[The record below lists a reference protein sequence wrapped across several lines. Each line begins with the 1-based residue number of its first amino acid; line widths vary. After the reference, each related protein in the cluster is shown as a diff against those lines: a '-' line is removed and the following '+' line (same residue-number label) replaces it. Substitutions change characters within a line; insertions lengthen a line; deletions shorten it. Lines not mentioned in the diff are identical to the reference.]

1 MAVNRIKE
9 LFSDSVVYGLSSVVA
24 RFINYLLVPFYTLY
38 FNPAE
43 YGVVGLVYAA
53 IMFLYVLY
61 TFGMESAYI
70 RYAKGSERNDKTV
83 FVTLQLSL
91 LTVATL
97 LGVLLYYLG
106 KPVLMPLMSL
116 DFEGGARLFTMM
128 LIILW
133 LDSLTI
139 VPYAHLRIVRQSWVY
154 AVIKLLNVI
163 INVGL
168 NLYLVIVQGWGIE
181 AIFFG
186 NIFASAA
193 AVLLL
198 MIACRSMYSGT
209 PELAVLKTALIF
221 GLPYVPNGIGF
232 AINEVIDRFFLV
244 RMDESVIE
252 AIYGHPYTAD
262 EITGIYNAC
271 YKIAVFMLLGVQ
283 MFRLAWQPFFM
294 RYAEAKDSS
303 ELFGAVFFYFNLA
316 CAAIY
321 LTVGIFAQEIVAL
334 EVPLLGGTLIDSR
347 YWSGLEIVPW
357 LLLAYWFQGWFI
369 NFSAGIFIKDQ
380 TIKFPMITIYGAV
393 ITLTGNI
400 LLVPVFG
407 MLGSALA
414 TLLCYAFMSILA
426 YWYAQKYYPVKYP
439 LKSVIFLMLSTVAL
453 VVFAGNQPEIGI
465 KELFWKIL
473 LFTLGLAVLFGT
485 SLRFRSGSS

>member
-1 MAVNRIKE
+1 MAVSRIKE

-24 RFINYLLVPFYTLY
+24 RFINYLLVPFYTMY

-43 YGVVGLVYAA
+43 YGIVGLVYAA
-53 IMFLYVLY
+53 IMFLGVLY

-70 RYAKGSERNDKTV
+70 RYAKGSDTDDKKV

-91 LTVATL
+91 LAVASV
-97 LGVLLYYLG
+97 LGALLYFAG
-106 KPVLMPLMSL
+106 KPLLLPLMSL
-116 DFEGGARLFTMM
+116 DFDGGARLFVLM
-128 LIILW
+128 LSILW

-154 AVIKLLNVI
+154 AVIKLLNVL
-163 INVGL
+163 INVSL

-181 AIFFG
+181 AIFIS
-186 NIFASAA
+186 NIIASGS

-198 MIACRSMYSGT
+198 IIACRHMYAGK

-244 RMDESVIE
+244 RMDEAAIE

-303 ELFGAVFFYFNLA
+303 DLFGAVFFYFNLA
-316 CAAIY
+316 CGAIF
-321 LTVGIFAQEIVAL
+321 LTVGIFAKQIVAL
-334 EVPLLGGTLIDSR
+334 QVPVLGGTLIDSR
-347 YWSGLEIVPW
+347 YWSGLEIVPY

-380 TIKFPMITIYGAV
+380 TLKFPRITLYGAV
-393 ITLTGNI
+393 ITLGGNI
-400 LLVPVFG
+400 ILVPYFG
-407 MLGSALA
+407 MVGSAVA
-414 TLLCYAFMSILA
+414 TLLCYGFMSMLA
-426 YWYAQKYYPVKYP
+426 YGYAQKYYPVNYP
-439 LKSVIFLMLSTVAL
+439 LKSVIFIMLSMVGL
-453 VVFAGNQPEIGI
+453 VFLSAIHVILPVQ
-465 KELFWKIL
+465 ELFWKIILFGTGTL
-473 LFTLGLAVLFGT
+473 LLLAVL
-485 SLRFRSGSS
+485 LRFRSNAL

>member
-1 MAVNRIKE
+1 MAVSRIKE

-24 RFINYLLVPFYTLY
+24 RFINYLLVPFYTMY

-53 IMFLYVLY
+53 IMFLGVLY

-70 RYAKGSERNDKTV
+70 RHAKGSSTDDKKV

-91 LTVATL
+91 LGVATA
-97 LGVLLYYLG
+97 LGLLLYFAA
-106 KPVLMPLMSL
+106 KPLLLPLMSL
-116 DFEGGARLFTMM
+116 DFEGGARLFVMM
-128 LIILW
+128 LSILW

-154 AVIKLLNVI
+154 AVIKLVNVV
-163 INVGL
+163 INVAL

-181 AIFFG
+181 AIFIS
-186 NIFASAA
+186 NILASGA
-193 AVLLL
+193 AVVML
-198 MIACRSMYSGT
+198 MVACRSMYAGR

-244 RMDESVIE
+244 RMDEAAIE

-294 RYAEAKDSS
+294 RYAQAKDSAN
-303 ELFGAVFFYFNLA
+303 LFGAVFFYFNLA
-316 CAAIY
+316 CSVIY
-321 LTVGIFAQEIVAL
+321 LSVGIFVQEIVAL
-334 EVPLLGGTLIDSR
+334 EVPFLGGTLIDSR
-347 YWSGLEIVPW
+347 YWSGLEIVPY

-380 TIKFPMITIYGAV
+380 TLKFPRITLYGAA
-393 ITLTGNI
+393 ITLAGNF
-400 LLVPVFG
+400 LLVPHFG
-407 MLGSALA
+407 MLGSAAA
-414 TLLCYAFMSILA
+414 TLLCYAFMSLLA
-426 YWYAQKYYPVKYP
+426 YRYAQRYYPVKYP
-439 LKSVIFLMLSTVAL
+439 LKSVIFTMISSVVVVNLAGFHSL
-453 VVFAGNQPEIGI
+453 VPVQ
-465 KELFWKIL
+465 ELFWKIFL
-473 LFTLGLAVLFGT
+473 LAVGLLVLLAVFV
-485 SLRFRSGSS
+485 RFRSSVK